1 MAEPSITEQT
11 AANFVHLHVH
21 TQYSLLD
28 GAIRL
33 GDLFGKAKAY
43 GMPAVALTDHG
54 TMFGALDFYQQATS
68 AGIKPI
74 LGCECYVAPR
84 TMADKTPL
92 DKQGTRHL
100 VLLAEN
106 QAGYRNLCKLA
117 SMAQMKG
124 YYYKPR
130 IDKAVLAEHAE
141 GLIALSACLKGDIPQ
156 HILAGH
162 MDKAEEAA
170 QFYLSLFGENNFFLE
185 LQHNGIPAQEKVNQ
199 GLVELSSRLSIPL
212 VATNDCHYLNR
223 QDAKAHEILLC
234 IQTQKVITDTDRFV
248 FDSDQLYF
256 KSPEEMTAHLGQY
269 PGAIENTVAIADRC
283 YVEFDFNTYHFPQFD
298 PDSGKTADELF
309 EDMVREGYAKRMA
322 VIRENTPDLDES
334 VYEERLEYEIKTIKD
349 MGFPGYF
356 LIVAD
361 FIGYAKENGIPV
373 GPGRG
378 SAAGS
383 LVSFAMFI
391 TDLDPIEH
399 GLIFERFLNPSRI
412 SMPDIDVDFCIHGR
426 ERVYNYVVERYG
438 GGDYVAQI
446 ITYGKMKAKLVIRD
460 VGRALGL
467 PLAEV
472 DTIAKLIP
480 DNLKMTIDKALKEE
494 PKLAEMVESDSR
506 IAELIEISRALEGL
520 SRHASTH
527 AAGVVIGD
535 KPLVEYLPLYKG
547 KKGEVVTQFDMKKV
561 EDIGLVKFD
570 FLGLR
575 NLTVIDNALKSIAEQ
590 GKPVPDLEHL
600 PFDDE
605 KTYALLQSGDT
616 TGVFQLESGGMKN
629 LLARLRPESFADLTA
644 LVALYRP
651 GPLDSGMVDDFV
663 DRKHGRKEVV
673 YPVESLAPILEE
685 TYGVI
690 VYQEQVMQVAGV
702 LAGYTMADADSLRK
716 AIGKK
721 IEALMA
727 KHREKFISGS
737 VKNGVDAK
745 IATDLFDLI
754 EKFGGYGFN
763 KSHSAAYALIA
774 YQTAYL
780 KAHYPVEFMAAL
792 LTSEIDTIDGVVK
805 FINECRG
812 HGIEVLPPDIN
823 ESSTF
828 FTAVDERIRFGL
840 AAVKNVGEGAVD
852 SIIDER
858 EENGKFTTIFDFCQ
872 RVDLTKVNKRVME
885 SLIRCGAMDSTGV
898 SRARLMAVLEEAL
911 DYGQR
916 IQREKNS
923 AQMSLFDMGGGQE
936 TAINLPTIPQIEDW
950 DDREKLQ
957 IEKETLGFYVSG
969 HPLDRYKETME
980 KFTNVDAI
988 TIREVSDKS
997 AVRIGGAISSA
1008 KVHRTKKDDLM
1019 GFISVED
1026 LNGSVEVVV
1035 FPSVYSTC
1043 ADLLTTDTAVLVQ
1056 GMAQVEENGVKILA
1070 DSVIPMEAAEETWT
1084 VEVRLMVNPDT
1095 TDREALSRVHQAL
1108 KRYPGSCR
1116 GYVHICLKDQAEAI
1130 VAMAEDLRI
1139 RYCDAMT
1146 REVNAILGYDAV
1158 QTRCSDAASAMR
1170 TSDLNGRR
1178 NNGRAYGRGA
1188 A

>member
-1 MAEPSITEQT
+1 MTIATSD
-11 AANFVHLHVH
+11 FVHLHVH

-33 GDLFGKAKAY
+33 GDLFRKVKEF
-43 GMPAVALTDHG
+43 GMPAVAITDHG

-74 LGCECYVAPR
+74 IGCECYVAPR
-84 TMADKTPL
+84 TIADKTPL
-92 DKQGTRHL
+92 DKEGIRHL
-100 VLLAEN
+100 VLLAKN
-106 QAGYRNLCKLA
+106 QQGYRNLCQLA
-117 SMAQMKG
+117 TIGQLEG

-130 IDKAVLAEHAE
+130 IDKAVLAAHAE

-156 HILAGH
+156 YILANQ
-162 MDKAEEAA
+162 MDRAQEAA
-170 QFYLSLFGENNFFLE
+170 LYYQKIFGEDNFFLE
-185 LQHNGIPAQEKVNQ
+185 LQNNGIQAQEKVNQ
-199 GLVELSSRLSIPL
+199 GLVELSRKLSIPL
-212 VATNDCHYLNR
+212 VATNDCHYLNQ

-234 IQTQKVITDTDRFV
+234 IQTQKTIADSNRFV

-256 KSPEEMTAHLGQY
+256 KSPEEMNGYFADF
-269 PGAIENTVAIADRC
+269 PGAIDNTVAIADRC
-283 YVEFDFNTYHFPQFD
+283 HIEFDFKTYHFPQFD
-298 PDSGKTADELF
+298 AESGKTADELF
-309 EDMVREGYAKRMA
+309 DLQVREGYECRMA
-322 VIRENTPDLDES
+322 VVRKKKPDLDEA
-334 VYEERLEYEIKTIKD
+334 VYRERLEYEIKTIKE

-361 FIGYAKENGIPV
+361 FIHYAKENGIPV

-383 LVSFAMFI
+383 LVSFALFI

-412 SMPDIDVDFCIHGR
+412 NMPDIDVDFCIHGR
-426 ERVYNYVVERYG
+426 ERVYNYVVQRYG

-446 ITYGKMKAKLVIRD
+446 ITFGKMKAKLVIRD

-480 DNLKMTIDKALKEE
+480 DSLNMTIDKALKEE
-494 PKLAEMVESDSR
+494 PKLAEMVKSDPR
-506 IAELIEISRALEGL
+506 IAELIDISRALEGL

-575 NLTVIDNALKSIAEQ
+575 NLTVIDDTLKSIAAQ
-590 GKPVPDLEHL
+590 GKTALDLSNL
-600 PFDDE
+600 SLDDE
-605 KTYALLQSGDT
+605 KTFALLQAGDT
-616 TGVFQLESGGMKN
+616 TGVFQLESSGMKN
-629 LLARLRPESFADLTA
+629 LLVRLHPESFDDLTA

-663 DRKHGRKEVV
+663 DRKHGRKKVV
-673 YPVESLAPILEE
+673 YPVPALAPILEG
-685 TYGVI
+685 TYGVM

-702 LAGYTMADADSLRK
+702 LAGYSMADADSLRK

-721 IEALMA
+721 IETLMA

-737 VKNGVDAK
+737 VKNGVDK
-745 IATDLFDLI
+745 TIASELFDLI

-780 KAHYPVEFMAAL
+780 KAHFPVEFMAAL

-805 FINECRG
+805 FINECRT
-812 HGIEVLPPDIN
+812 HSIEVLPPDIN
-823 ESSTF
+823 ESSTV
-828 FTAVDERIRFGL
+828 FTAVDGRIRFGL
-840 AAVKNVGEGAVD
+840 AAVKNVGEAAVD
-852 SIIDER
+852 LIIKER
-858 EENGKFTTIFDFCQ
+858 EENGPFSSIFDFCQ
-872 RVDLTKVNKRVME
+872 RVDLTKVNKRMLE
-885 SLIRCGAMDSTGV
+885 SLIRCGALDTTGIYR
-898 SRARLMAVLEEAL
+898 SRLMAVLEEVL

-923 AQMSLFDMGGGQE
+923 AQMSLFDTGAGE
-936 TAINLPTIPQIEDW
+936 DLAINLPAIPLIDEW

-957 IEKETLGFYVSG
+957 QEKETLGFYVTG
-969 HPLDRYKETME
+969 HPLDRYKDTLE
-980 KFTNVDAI
+980 KFTNVD
-988 TIREVSDKS
+988 TLSIREVADKS
-997 AVRIGGAISSA
+997 AVRIGGTISSS
-1008 KVHRTKKDDLM
+1008 KVIRTRKEELM
-1019 GFISVED
+1019 GFVTMED
-1026 LNGSVEVVV
+1026 LNGTVEMVV
-1035 FPSVYSTC
+1035 FPSVYAGC
-1043 ADLLTTDTAVLVQ
+1043 ADLLTSDTVVLVQ
-1056 GMAQVEENGVKILA
+1056 GTAQVEENGVKILA
-1070 DSVIPMEAAEETWT
+1070 DAIIPMDQAEETWT
-1084 VEVRLMVNPDT
+1084 VEVRLMVDSEI
-1095 TDREALSRVHQAL
+1095 TDRETLTRVHRTL
-1108 KRYPGSCR
+1108 KRYPGPCK
-1116 GYVHICLKDQAEAI
+1116 GFVHICLKDQAEAVI
-1130 VAMAEDLRI
+1130 SMTEALRI
-1139 RYCDAMT
+1139 RCCDAMT
-1146 REVNAILGYDAV
+1146 REVNAILGYNAV

-1170 TSDLNGRR
+1170 NSDLNGHR
-1178 NNGRAYGRGA
+1178 NNGRQFSRN
-1188 A
+1188 

>member
-1 MAEPSITEQT
+1 MTEN
-11 AANFVHLHVH
+11 ASNFVHLHVH

-33 GDLFGKAKAY
+33 GDLFKRVKEF

-54 TMFGALDFYQQATS
+54 TMFGALDFYQQAV
-68 AGIKPI
+68 AAEVKPI
-74 LGCECYVAPR
+74 IGCECYVAPR
-84 TMADKTPL
+84 SLADKTPQ
-92 DKQGTRHL
+92 DKAGTRHL

-106 QAGYRNLCKLA
+106 QQGYQNLCKLA
-117 SMAQMKG
+117 TIGQLQG

-130 IDKAVLAEHAE
+130 IDKEVLAAHAE

-156 HILAGH
+156 HILDGH
-162 MDKAEEAA
+162 MDKAEAAA
-170 QFYLSLFGENNFFLE
+170 QFYVKTFGENNFFLE

-199 GLVELSSRLSIPL
+199 GLVELSNRLSIPL
-212 VATNDCHYLNR
+212 VATNDCHYLNQ

-234 IQTQKVITDTDRFV
+234 VQTQKVITDSDRFV

-256 KSPEEMTAHLGQY
+256 KSPDEMRRTLGDY
-269 PGAIENTVAIADRC
+269 PGAIENTMAIAERC
-283 YVEFDFNTYHFPQFD
+283 HIEFDFDTYHFPQFD
-298 PDSGKTADELF
+298 AQSGKTADELF
-309 EDMVREGYAKRMA
+309 DDMVREGYERRMA
-322 VIRENTPDLDES
+322 VIREKNPDLDET
-334 VYEERLEYEIKTIKD
+334 VYRERLEYEVKTIKD

-361 FIGYAKENGIPV
+361 FIRYAKENGVPV

-383 LVSFAMFI
+383 LVSFALFI

-446 ITYGKMKAKLVIRD
+446 ITFGKMKAKLVIRD

-480 DNLKMTIDKALKEE
+480 DSLKMTIEKALKEE
-494 PKLAEMVESDSR
+494 PKLAEMVEADPR
-506 IAELIEISRALEGL
+506 IAELIDISRALEGL

-575 NLTVIDNALKSIAEQ
+575 NLTVIDNALKSIEAQ
-590 GKPVPDLEHL
+590 GKTVPDLDHL

-605 KTYALLQSGDT
+605 KTFALLQAGDT
-616 TGVFQLESGGMKN
+616 TGVFQLESSGMKN
-629 LLARLRPESFADLTA
+629 LLVRLHPESFADMTA

-690 VYQEQVMQVAGV
+690 VYQEQVMQVAGE
-702 LAGYTMADADSLRK
+702 LSGYTMADADSLRK

-727 KHREKFISGS
+727 KHREKFISGA
-737 VKNGVDAK
+737 VKNGVDEK
-745 IATDLFDLI
+745 VATDLFDLI

-780 KAHYPVEFMAAL
+780 KAHFPVEFMAAL

-805 FINECRG
+805 FINECRS
-812 HGIEVLPPDIN
+812 HGIEVLPPDVN

-828 FTAVDERIRFGL
+828 FTAVDDRIRFGM
-840 AAVKNVGEGAVD
+840 AAVKNVGEAAVD
-852 SIIDER
+852 LIIKER
-858 EENGKFTTIFDFCQ
+858 EENGSFSSIFDFCQ
-872 RVDLTKVNKRVME
+872 RVDLNKVNKRVLE
-885 SLIRCGAMDSTGV
+885 SLIRCGAFDSTGV
-898 SRARLMAVLEEAL
+898 YRSRLMAVLEEAL

-923 AQMSLFDMGGGQE
+923 AQMSLFDMGGSDSV
-936 TAINLPTIPQIEDW
+936 TINLPAIPAIAEW

-957 IEKETLGFYVSG
+957 QEKETLGFYVTG
-969 HPLDRYKETME
+969 HPLDCFKDTME
-980 KFTNVDAI
+980 KFTNVNAL
-988 TIREVSDKS
+988 TIKEIEDKC
-997 AVRIGGAISSA
+997 AVRIGGAISSS
-1008 KVHRTKKDDLM
+1008 KVIRTKKEELM
-1019 GFISVED
+1019 GFATVED

-1035 FPSVYSTC
+1035 FPSVYSSC
-1043 ADLLTTDTAVLVQ
+1043 ADLLADDTAVLVQ
-1056 GMAQVEENGVKILA
+1056 GTAQVEDNGVKILA
-1070 DSVIPMEAAEETWT
+1070 DAIIPMEKAEETWA
-1084 VEVRLMVNPDT
+1084 VEVRLMVDSKK
-1095 TDREALSRVHQAL
+1095 TDRDTLQRVQQTL
-1108 KRYPGSCR
+1108 KRYPGSCK
-1116 GYVHICLKDQAEAI
+1116 GFIHICLDGQAEAVI
-1130 VAMAEDLRI
+1130 SMTEDLRI

-1146 REVNAILGYDAV
+1146 REINGILGYAGV
-1158 QTRCSDAASAMR
+1158 ESRCSDAASAMR
-1170 TSDLNGRR
+1170 ASDLDSRRKNGRQF
-1178 NNGRAYGRGA
+1178 ARG
-1188 A
+1188 

>member
-1 MAEPSITEQT
+1 MPMTENT
-11 AANFVHLHVH
+11 SEFVHLHVH

-33 GDLFGKAKAY
+33 GDLFKKTAAL
-43 GMPAVALTDHG
+43 GMSAVALTDHG
-54 TMFGALDFYQQATS
+54 TMFGALDFYQQAV
-68 AGIKPI
+68 AAKIKPI
-74 LGCECYVAPR
+74 VGCECYVAPR
-84 TMADKTPL
+84 TMTDKTPL
-92 DKQGTRHL
+92 DKEGTRHL

-106 QAGYRNLCKLA
+106 QTGYANLCKLA
-117 SMAQMKG
+117 TVAQMEG

-130 IDKAVLAEHAE
+130 IDKAFLAEHAE
-141 GLIALSACLKGDIPQ
+141 GLIALSACLKGEIPQ
-156 HILAGH
+156 FILAGA

-170 QFYLSLFGENNFFLE
+170 LFFLKTFGENNFFLE
-185 LQHNGIPAQEKVNQ
+185 VQHNGIPDQEKVNQ
-199 GLVELSSRLSIPL
+199 GLLELSKRLSIPL
-212 VATNDCHYLNR
+212 VATNDCHYLNQ

-234 IQTQKVITDTDRFV
+234 VQTQKVVTDTDRFV

-256 KSPEEMTAHLGQY
+256 KSPDDMRRTLGHY
-269 PGAIENTVAIADRC
+269 PGAIENTVAIAERC
-283 YVEFDFNTYHFPQFD
+283 HIEFDFNTYHFPQFD
-298 PDSGKTADELF
+298 PQSGKTADELF
-309 EDMVREGYAKRMA
+309 EEMVREGYERRMA
-322 VIRENTPDLDES
+322 VVRRKNPDLDET
-334 VYEERLEYEIKTIKD
+334 VYRDRLEYEIKTIKD

-361 FIGYAKENGIPV
+361 FIGYAKKNNIPV

-412 SMPDIDVDFCIHGR
+412 SMPDIDVDFCIRGR

-438 GGDYVAQI
+438 GGDYVSQI
-446 ITYGKMKAKLVIRD
+446 ITFGKMKAKLVIRD

-480 DNLKMTIDKALKEE
+480 DNLKITIEKALVEE
-494 PKLAEMVESDSR
+494 PKLAEMVEADPR
-506 IAELIEISRALEGL
+506 IKELIEISRALEGL

-575 NLTVIDNALKSIAEQ
+575 NLTVIDDALKSIANQ
-590 GKPVPDLEHL
+590 GKTVPDLANL
-600 PFDDE
+600 PFDDPE
-605 KTYALLQSGDT
+605 TYALLQSGDT
-616 TGVFQLESGGMKN
+616 TGVFQLESSGMKN
-629 LLARLRPESFADLTA
+629 LLVQMRPESFGDLTA

-651 GPLDSGMVDDFV
+651 GPLESGMVKDFV

-673 YPVESLAPILEE
+673 YPVESLEPILKE

-702 LAGYTMADADSLRK
+702 LASYTMADADSLRK

-727 KHREKFISGS
+727 KHRVKFIDGA
-737 VKNGVDAK
+737 VKNGVDEK
-745 IATDLFDLI
+745 SATDLFDLI

-763 KSHSAAYALIA
+763 KSHSAAYALVS
-774 YQTAYL
+774 YQTAFL
-780 KAHYPVEFMAAL
+780 KAHFPVEFMAAL

-823 ESSTF
+823 ESSTY
-828 FTAVDERIRFGL
+828 FTATEERIRFGL
-840 AAVKNVGEGAVD
+840 AAVKNVGEAAVD
-852 SIIDER
+852 LIIQER
-858 EENGKFTTIFDFCQ
+858 EENGRFESIFDFCQ
-872 RVDLTKVNKRVME
+872 RVDLNKVNKRVLE
-885 SLIRCGAMDSTGV
+885 SLIRCGAFDSTAV
-898 SRARLMAVLEEAL
+898 YRSRLMAVLEEAL

-923 AQMSLFDMGGGQE
+923 AQMSLFDMGEGQ
-936 TAINLPTIPQIEDW
+936 AMPINLPVIPSLDEW
-950 DDREKLQ
+950 DDHEKLQ
-957 IEKETLGFYVSG
+957 QEKDTLGFFVTG
-969 HPLDRYKETME
+969 HPLDRFKETLD
-980 KFTNVDAI
+980 KFTNVNALSI
-988 TIREVSDKS
+988 KEIEDKK
-997 AVRIGGAISSA
+997 AVRIGGTISSA
-1008 KVHRTKKDDLM
+1008 KIHRTKKGDLM
-1019 GFISVED
+1019 SFITVED
-1026 LNGSVEVVV
+1026 LNGNVEVVV
-1035 FPSVYSTC
+1035 FPSTYANCS
-1043 ADLLTTDTAVLVQ
+1043 DLLAVDTPVLVQ
-1056 GMAQVEENGVKILA
+1056 GTAQVEESGVKILA
-1070 DSVIPMEAAEETWT
+1070 DEVIHLEEAEEKWT
-1084 VEVRLMVNPDT
+1084 VEIRLMVDPEK
-1095 TDREALSRVHQAL
+1095 TDRDMLDRAKQTL
-1108 KRYPGSCR
+1108 KRYPGPCK
-1116 GYVHICLKDQAEAI
+1116 GFVHICFQDRGEAVI
-1130 VAMAEDLRI
+1130 SMPEDLRI
-1139 RYCDAMT
+1139 RYCDAMA
-1146 REVNAILGYDAV
+1146 REVDAIFGYPAIES
-1158 QTRCSDAASAMR
+1158 RCSDAASAMR
-1170 TSDLNGRR
+1170 MSEQNGRQNKNGRR
-1178 NNGRAYGRGA
+1178 FAKQA
-1188 A
+1188 

>member
-1 MAEPSITEQT
+1 MNQT
-11 AANFVHLHVH
+11 TSEFVHLHVH

-33 GDLFGKAKAY
+33 ADLFKKVKAF

-74 LGCECYVAPR
+74 IGCECYVAPR
-84 TMADKTPL
+84 TLADKTPL
-92 DKQGTRHL
+92 DRDGTRHL

-106 QAGYRNLCKLA
+106 QQGYRNLCKLA
-117 SMAQMKG
+117 TVGQMEG

-130 IDKAVLAEHAE
+130 IDKALLAAHAE
-141 GLIALSACLKGDIPQ
+141 GLIALSACLKGDVPQ
-156 HILAGH
+156 YILANQ

-170 QFYLSLFGENNFFLE
+170 RYYLQTFGEGNYFLE
-185 LQHNGIPAQEKVNQ
+185 LQNNGIPAQEKVNQ
-199 GLVELSSRLSIPL
+199 GLVELSGKLGIPL
-212 VATNDCHYLNR
+212 VATNDCHYLNQ

-234 IQTQKVITDTDRFV
+234 VQTQKTMADTDRFV
-248 FDSDQLYF
+248 FDSNQLYF
-256 KSPEEMTAHLGQY
+256 KSPEEMNGYFADY
-269 PGAIENTVAIADRC
+269 PGAIDNTVAIADRC
-283 YVEFDFNTYHFPQFD
+283 YIEFDFKTYHFPQFD
-298 PDSGKTADELF
+298 AESGKTADELF
-309 EDMVREGYAKRMA
+309 DQQVRDGYDRRMA
-322 VIRENTPDLDES
+322 VVRKKTADLDETI
-334 VYEERLEYEIKTIKD
+334 YRERLEYELKTIKE

-361 FIGYAKENGIPV
+361 FIRYAKENGIPV

-383 LVSFAMFI
+383 LVSFALNI

-446 ITYGKMKAKLVIRD
+446 ITFGKMKAKLVIRD

-480 DNLKMTIDKALKEE
+480 DSLKMTIDKALKEE
-494 PKLAEMVESDSR
+494 PKLAQMVASDPR
-506 IAELIEISRALEGL
+506 IKELIDISRALEGL

-535 KPLVEYLPLYKG
+535 RPLVDYLPLYKG

-575 NLTVIDNALKSIAEQ
+575 NLTVIDHALKSITAQ
-590 GKPVPDLEHL
+590 GKTAPDLSDL

-605 KTYALLQSGDT
+605 KTFALLQAGDT
-616 TGVFQLESGGMKN
+616 TGVFQLESSGMKN
-629 LLARLRPESFADLTA
+629 LLVRLHPESFDDLTA

-663 DRKHGRKEVV
+663 DRKHGRKQVV
-673 YPVESLAPILEE
+673 YPVACLEPILQE
-685 TYGVI
+685 TYGVM
-690 VYQEQVMQVAGV
+690 VYQEQVMQVAGE
-702 LAGYTMADADSLRK
+702 LAGYSMADADSLRK

-727 KHREKFISGS
+727 KHREKFISGA
-737 VKNGVDAK
+737 VKNGVDKA
-745 IATDLFDLI
+745 IATELFDLI

-780 KAHYPVEFMAAL
+780 KAHFPVEFMAAL

-805 FINECRG
+805 FINECRS
-812 HGIEVLPPDIN
+812 HSIEVLPPDVN
-823 ESSTF
+823 ESSTV
-828 FTAVDERIRFGL
+828 FTAVDGRIRFGL
-840 AAVKNVGEGAVD
+840 AAVKNVGEAAVD
-852 SIIDER
+852 LIIKER
-858 EENGKFTTIFDFCQ
+858 EENGQFISLFDFLQ
-872 RVDLTKVNKRVME
+872 RVDLTKVNKRVLE
-885 SLIRCGAMDSTGV
+885 SLIRCGALDFTGIY
-898 SRARLMAVLEEAL
+898 RARLMAVLEEAL

-923 AQMSLFDMGGGQE
+923 AQMSLFDTGSAADL
-936 TAINLPTIPQIEDW
+936 AINQPSIPDIDEW
-950 DDREKLQ
+950 DHRDKLQ
-957 IEKETLGFYVSG
+957 HEKESLGFYVTG
-969 HPLDRYKETME
+969 HPLDRYKKILE
-980 KFTNVDAI
+980 KFTNVDALS
-988 TIREVSDKS
+988 IREVADKC
-997 AVRIGGAISSA
+997 AVRIGGTISSS
-1008 KVHRTKKDDLM
+1008 KVIRTRKDELM
-1019 GFISVED
+1019 GFATVED
-1026 LNGSVEVVV
+1026 LHGTVEVVI
-1035 FPSVYSTC
+1035 FPSIYAGC
-1043 ADLLTTDTAVLVQ
+1043 ADLLSSDTPVLVQ
-1056 GMAQVEENGVKILA
+1056 GQAQVEENGVKILA
-1070 DSVIPMEAAEETWT
+1070 DAIIPMDQAEATWT
-1084 VEVRLMVNPDT
+1084 VEVRLMVDPEI
-1095 TDREALSRVHQAL
+1095 TDRETLRRVHQTL
-1108 KRYPGSCR
+1108 QRYPGSCK
-1116 GYVHICLKDQAEAI
+1116 GFVHICVKDHGEA
-1130 VAMAEDLRI
+1130 VVSLPEAVRI
-1139 RYCDAMT
+1139 HCCEAMT
-1146 REVNAILGYDAV
+1146 REVNSILGYAAV

-1170 TSDLNGRR
+1170 NSDLNGRR
-1178 NNGRAYGRGA
+1178 NNGNGRHFTRN
-1188 A
+1188 

>member
-1 MAEPSITEQT
+1 MTEN
-11 AANFVHLHVH
+11 ASSFVHLHVH

-33 GDLFGKAKAY
+33 GDLLNKAKEFK
-43 GMPAVALTDHG
+43 MPAVALTDHG

-68 AGIKPI
+68 ANIKPI
-74 LGCECYVAPR
+74 IGCECYVAPR

-92 DKQGTRHL
+92 DKDGTRHL

-117 SMAQMKG
+117 TFGQLQG

-130 IDKAVLAEHAE
+130 IDKTILAEHAE
-141 GLIALSACLKGDIPQ
+141 GIIALSACLKGDIPQ

-170 QFYLSLFGENNFFLE
+170 RFYLQTFGENNFFLE

-199 GLVELSSRLSIPL
+199 GLVELSNRLSIPL
-212 VATNDCHYLNR
+212 VATNDCHYLNQ

-234 IQTQKVITDTDRFV
+234 VQTQKVITDSDRFV

-256 KSPEEMTAHLGQY
+256 KSPDEMRRTLGDY

-298 PDSGKTADELF
+298 PQSGKTADQLF
-309 EDMVREGYAKRMA
+309 DEMVREGYERRMA
-322 VIRENTPDLDES
+322 VIREKNPDLDET
-334 VYEERLEYEIKTIKD
+334 VYRERLEYEVKTIKD

-361 FIGYAKENGIPV
+361 FIGYAKDHGIPV

-383 LVSFAMFI
+383 LVSFALFI

-446 ITYGKMKAKLVIRD
+446 ITFGKMKAKLVIRD

-472 DTIAKLIP
+472 DVIAKLIP
-480 DNLKMTIDKALKEE
+480 DNLKMTIAKALEEE
-494 PKLAEMVESDSR
+494 PKLAEMVKADPR
-506 IAELIEISRALEGL
+506 IAELIDISRALEGL

-575 NLTVIDNALKSIAEQ
+575 NLTVIDNALKSIADQ
-590 GKPVPDLEHL
+590 GKTVPDLAHL
-600 PFDDE
+600 PTDDQ
-605 KTYALLQSGDT
+605 KTFALLQSGDT
-616 TGVFQLESGGMKN
+616 TGVFQLESNGMKN
-629 LLARLRPESFADLTA
+629 LLVRLRPESFEDLTA

-673 YPVESLAPILEE
+673 YPVECLAPILEE
-685 TYGVI
+685 TYGVM

-702 LAGYTMADADSLRK
+702 LSGYSMADADSLRK

-727 KHREKFISGS
+727 KHREKFVTGA
-737 VKNGVDAK
+737 VKNGVDEK
-745 IATDLFDLI
+745 IATELFDLI

-780 KAHYPVEFMAAL
+780 KAHFPVEFMAAL

-805 FINECRG
+805 FINECRS

-828 FTAVDERIRFGL
+828 FTAVEARIRFGL
-840 AAVKNVGEGAVD
+840 AAVKNVGEAAVD
-852 SIIDER
+852 LIIKER
-858 EENGKFTTIFDFCQ
+858 EENGEFTSIFDFCQ
-872 RVDLTKVNKRVME
+872 RVDLNKVNKRVLE
-885 SLIRCGAMDSTGV
+885 SLIRCGAFDSTGV
-898 SRARLMAVLEEAL
+898 YRSRLMAVLEEAL

-923 AQMSLFDMGGGQE
+923 AQMSLFDTGGGDAA
-936 TAINLPTIPQIEDW
+936 TINLPAIPAIAEW

-957 IEKETLGFYVSG
+957 QEKETLGFYVTG
-969 HPLDRYKETME
+969 HPLDRYKAILE
-980 KFTNVDAI
+980 KFTNVNALSIKEAD
-988 TIREVSDKS
+988 DKS
-997 AVRIGGAISSA
+997 AVRIGGTISSA
-1008 KVHRTKKDDLM
+1008 KVIRTKKEELM
-1019 GFISVED
+1019 GFATVED

-1035 FPSVYSTC
+1035 FPSVYASC
-1043 ADLLTTDTAVLVQ
+1043 ADLLTADTPVLVQ
-1056 GMAQVEENGVKILA
+1056 GSAQVEENGVKILA
-1070 DSVIPMEAAEETWT
+1070 DSIIPMEQAEETWA
-1084 VEVRLMVNPDT
+1084 VEVRLMVDSER
-1095 TDREALSRVHQAL
+1095 TDRDTLHRIQQAL
-1108 KRYPGSCR
+1108 KRYPGSCK
-1116 GYVHICLKDQAEAI
+1116 GFVHICLKDQAEAVI
-1130 VAMAEDLRI
+1130 SMAEDLRI
-1139 RYCDAMT
+1139 RYCDSLT
-1146 REVNAILGYDAV
+1146 REVNAILGYHGV
-1158 QTRCSDAASAMR
+1158 QSRCSDAASAMR
-1170 TSDLNGRR
+1170 ASDLNGRR
-1178 NNGRAYGRGA
+1178 GNGRQFARG
-1188 A
+1188 

>member
-1 MAEPSITEQT
+1 MTHTTS
-11 AANFVHLHVH
+11 NFVHLHVH

-33 GDLFGKAKAY
+33 ADLFKKVKAF

-74 LGCECYVAPR
+74 IGCECYVAPR
-84 TMADKTPL
+84 TLADKTPL
-92 DKQGTRHL
+92 DRDGTRHM
-100 VLLAEN
+100 VLLVEN
-106 QAGYRNLCKLA
+106 QQGYRNLCKLA
-117 SMAQMKG
+117 TIGQMEG

-130 IDKAVLAEHAE
+130 IDKALLADHAE
-141 GLIALSACLKGDIPQ
+141 GLIALSACLKGDVPQ
-156 HILAGH
+156 YILANQ

-170 QFYLSLFGENNFFLE
+170 RYYQQIFGEGNYFLE
-185 LQHNGIPAQEKVNQ
+185 LQNNGIPAQEKVNQ
-199 GLVELSSRLSIPL
+199 GLVELSSKLSIPL
-212 VATNDCHYLNR
+212 VATNDCHYLNQ

-234 IQTQKVITDTDRFV
+234 VQTQKTMADTDRFV

-256 KSPEEMTAHLGQY
+256 KSPEEMKGYFADY
-269 PGAIENTVAIADRC
+269 SGATDNTVAIADRC
-283 YVEFDFNTYHFPQFD
+283 YIEFDFKTYHFPQFD
-298 PDSGKTADELF
+298 ADSGKTADELF
-309 EDMVREGYAKRMA
+309 DQQVREGYDRRMA
-322 VIRENTPDLDES
+322 VVRKKKADLDET
-334 VYEERLEYEIKTIKD
+334 VYRERLEYELKTIKE

-361 FIGYAKENGIPV
+361 FIRYAKENGIPV

-383 LVSFAMFI
+383 LVSFALNI

-438 GGDYVAQI
+438 GGDFVAQI
-446 ITYGKMKAKLVIRD
+446 ITFGKMKAKLVIRD

-480 DNLKMTIDKALKEE
+480 DSLKMTIDKALKEE
-494 PKLAEMVESDSR
+494 PKLAQMVASDPR
-506 IAELIEISRALEGL
+506 IKELIDISRALEGL

-535 KPLVEYLPLYKG
+535 KPLVDYLPLYKG

-575 NLTVIDNALKSIAEQ
+575 NLTVIDHALKSITAQ
-590 GKPVPDLEHL
+590 GKTAPELSDL

-605 KTYALLQSGDT
+605 KTFALLQAGDT
-616 TGVFQLESGGMKN
+616 TGVFQLESSGMKN
-629 LLARLRPESFADLTA
+629 LLVRLHPESFDDLTA

-663 DRKHGRKEVV
+663 DRKHGRKKVV
-673 YPVESLAPILEE
+673 YPVACLEPILQE
-685 TYGVI
+685 TYGVM
-690 VYQEQVMQVAGV
+690 VYQEQVMQVAGE
-702 LAGYTMADADSLRK
+702 LAGYSMADADSLRK

-737 VKNGVDAK
+737 VKNGVDK
-745 IATDLFDLI
+745 TIATELFDLI

-763 KSHSAAYALIA
+763 KSHSAAYAMIA

-780 KAHYPVEFMAAL
+780 KAHFPVEFMAAL

-805 FINECRG
+805 FINECRS
-812 HGIEVLPPDIN
+812 HSIEVLPPDVN
-823 ESSTF
+823 ESSTV
-828 FTAVDERIRFGL
+828 FTAVDGRIRFGL
-840 AAVKNVGEGAVD
+840 AAVKNVGEAAVD
-852 SIIDER
+852 LIIKER
-858 EENGKFTTIFDFCQ
+858 EENGQFLSLFDFLQ
-872 RVDLTKVNKRVME
+872 RVDLTKVNKRVLE
-885 SLIRCGAMDSTGV
+885 SLIRCGALDFTGTYR
-898 SRARLMAVLEEAL
+898 SRLMAVLEEAL

-923 AQMSLFDMGGGQE
+923 AQMSLFDTGAGE
-936 TAINLPTIPQIEDW
+936 ALAINQPSVPAIDEW
-950 DDREKLQ
+950 DDRDKLQ
-957 IEKETLGFYVSG
+957 QEKETLGFYVTG
-969 HPLDRYKETME
+969 HPLDRYKKIME
-980 KFTNVDAI
+980 KFTNVDALS
-988 TIREVSDKS
+988 IREVADKS
-997 AVRIGGAISSA
+997 AVRIGGTISSS
-1008 KVHRTKKDDLM
+1008 KVIRTRKEELM
-1019 GFISVED
+1019 GFATVED
-1026 LNGSVEVVV
+1026 LNGTVEVVI
-1035 FPSVYSTC
+1035 FPSIYAGC
-1043 ADLLTTDTAVLVQ
+1043 ADLLSSDTPVLVQ
-1056 GMAQVEENGVKILA
+1056 GQAQLEENGVKILA
-1070 DSVIPMEAAEETWT
+1070 DAIIPMDNAEATWT
-1084 VEVRLMVNPDT
+1084 VEVRLMVDPEI
-1095 TDREALSRVHQAL
+1095 TDRETLKRVNQTL
-1108 KRYPGSCR
+1108 QRYPGSCK
-1116 GYVHICLKDQAEAI
+1116 GFVHICLKDQGEA
-1130 VAMAEDLRI
+1130 VVSLPDAVRI
-1139 RYCDAMT
+1139 HCCEAMT
-1146 REVNAILGYDAV
+1146 REVNGLFGYAAV

-1170 TSDLNGRR
+1170 NNDLNGRR
-1178 NNGRAYGRGA
+1178 SNGHHFSRN
-1188 A
+1188 

>member
-1 MAEPSITEQT
+1 MTQATSK
-11 AANFVHLHVH
+11 FVHLHVH

-33 GDLFGKAKAY
+33 GDLFKKVKEFE
-43 GMPAVALTDHG
+43 MPAVALTDHG
-54 TMFGALDFYQQATS
+54 TMFGALDFYQQATA

-74 LGCECYVAPR
+74 IGCECYVAPR
-84 TMADKTPL
+84 TLADKTPL
-92 DKQGTRHL
+92 DKEGTRHL

-106 QAGYRNLCKLA
+106 QQGYRNLCKMA
-117 SMAQMKG
+117 SVAQMEG

-130 IDKAVLAEHAE
+130 IDKTLLADHAE
-141 GLIALSACLKGDIPQ
+141 GIIALSACLKGDIPQ
-156 HILAGH
+156 HILAGR
-162 MDKAEEAA
+162 MDQAEEAA
-170 QFYLSLFGENNFFLE
+170 RHYLQIFGENNFFLE

-199 GLVELSSRLSIPL
+199 GLIELSSRLSIPL
-212 VATNDCHYLNR
+212 VATNDCHYLNQ

-234 IQTQKVITDTDRFV
+234 VQTQKVITDTDRFV
-248 FDSDQLYF
+248 FDSDELYF
-256 KSPEEMTAHLGQY
+256 KSPEEMQRCLGDY
-269 PGAIENTVAIADRC
+269 PGAIENTTAIADRC
-283 YVEFDFNTYHFPQFD
+283 HIEFDFNTYHFPQFD
-298 PDSGKTADELF
+298 AQSGKTADQLF
-309 EDMVREGYAKRMA
+309 DEMVRDGYERRMA
-322 VIRENTPDLDES
+322 VIREKTPDLDET
-334 VYEERLEYEIKTIKD
+334 VYRERLEYEIKTIKD

-383 LVSFAMFI
+383 LVSFALFI

-438 GGDYVAQI
+438 GGDFVAQI
-446 ITYGKMKAKLVIRD
+446 ITFGKMKAKLVIRD

-472 DTIAKLIP
+472 DIIAKLIP

-494 PKLAEMVESDSR
+494 PKLAEMVKADPR

-575 NLTVIDNALKSIAEQ
+575 NLTVIDNALKSIAAQ
-590 GKPVPDLEHL
+590 GKAVPDLANL

-605 KTYALLQSGDT
+605 KTFALLQAGDT
-616 TGVFQLESGGMKN
+616 TGVFQLESSGMKN
-629 LLARLRPESFADLTA
+629 LLVRLHPESFEDLTA

-673 YPVESLAPILEE
+673 YPVESLAPILAE
-685 TYGVI
+685 TYGVM

-702 LAGYTMADADSLRK
+702 LAGYSMADADSLRK

-727 KHREKFISGS
+727 KHREKFVSGA
-737 VKNGVDAK
+737 VQNGVDEK

-780 KAHYPVEFMAAL
+780 KAHFPVEFMAAL

-805 FINECRG
+805 FINECRS

-828 FTAVDERIRFGL
+828 FTAVDGRIRFGM
-840 AAVKNVGEGAVD
+840 AAVKNVGEAAVD
-852 SIIDER
+852 LIIKER
-858 EENGKFTTIFDFCQ
+858 EENGAFSSIFDFCQ
-872 RVDLTKVNKRVME
+872 RVDLTKVNKRVLE
-885 SLIRCGAMDSTGV
+885 SLIRCGALDSTGV
-898 SRARLMAVLEEAL
+898 YRSRLMAVLEEAL

-923 AQMSLFDMGGGQE
+923 AQMSLFDLGGGE
-936 TAINLPTIPQIEDW
+936 EVSINLPAIPAIAEW

-957 IEKETLGFYVSG
+957 QEKETLGFYVTG
-969 HPLDRYKETME
+969 HPLDRYKETLE
-980 KFTNVDAI
+980 KFTNVDALSI
-988 TIREVSDKS
+988 KEISDKS
-997 AVRIGGAISSA
+997 AVRIGGTISSA
-1008 KVHRTKKDDLM
+1008 KVIRTKKEELM
-1019 GFISVED
+1019 GFATVED
-1026 LNGSVEVVV
+1026 LNGSVEVVI
-1035 FPSVYSTC
+1035 FPSVYSGC
-1043 ADLLTTDTAVLVQ
+1043 ADLLTADSAVLVQ
-1056 GMAQVEENGVKILA
+1056 GAAQVEENGVKILA
-1070 DSVIPMEAAEETWT
+1070 DSIIPMDQAEETWA
-1084 VEVRLMVNPDT
+1084 VEVRLMVDPEM
-1095 TDREALSRVHQAL
+1095 TDRETLHRVQQTL
-1108 KRYPGSCR
+1108 KRYPGSCK
-1116 GYVHICLKDQAEAI
+1116 GFVHIRLRDQAEAVI
-1130 VAMAEDLRI
+1130 SMPEDLRI

-1146 REVNAILGYDAV
+1146 REVNAIFGYPAV
-1158 QTRCSDAASAMR
+1158 ETRCSDAASAMR
-1170 TSDLNGRR
+1170 ASDLNGRR
-1178 NNGRAYGRGA
+1178 SNGRQFARNG
-1188 A
+1188 

>member
-1 MAEPSITEQT
+1 MIESES
-11 AANFVHLHVH
+11 NFVHLHVH

-33 GDLFGKAKAY
+33 GDLLKKTKEFD
-43 GMPAVALTDHG
+43 MPAVALTDHG

-74 LGCECYVAPR
+74 IGCECYVAPR
-84 TMADKTPL
+84 TLADKTPQ
-92 DKQGTRHL
+92 DKEGTRHL

-106 QAGYRNLCKLA
+106 QQGYRNLCKMA
-117 SMAQMKG
+117 SIAQMEG

-130 IDKAVLAEHAE
+130 IDKALLAEYAD

-170 QFYLSLFGENNFFLE
+170 RFYLKTFGENNFFLE

-199 GLVELSSRLSIPL
+199 GLVDLSTRLSIPL
-212 VATNDCHYLNR
+212 VATNDCHYLNQ

-234 IQTQKVITDTDRFV
+234 VQTQKVITDTDRFV

-256 KSPEEMTAHLGQY
+256 KSPEDMRRTLGNY

-298 PDSGKTADELF
+298 AQSGKTADQLF
-309 EDMVREGYAKRMA
+309 DEMVREGYERRMA
-322 VIRENTPDLDES
+322 VIREKKPDLDES
-334 VYEERLEYEIKTIKD
+334 VYRERLEYEIKTIKD

-361 FIGYAKENGIPV
+361 FIRYAKENGIPV

-383 LVSFAMFI
+383 LVSFALFI

-446 ITYGKMKAKLVIRD
+446 ITFGKMKAKLVIRD

-480 DNLKMTIDKALKEE
+480 DSLKMTIDKALKEE
-494 PKLAEMVESDSR
+494 PKLAAMVDADPR
-506 IAELIEISRALEGL
+506 IAELIDISRALEGL

-575 NLTVIDNALKSIAEQ
+575 NLTVIDNALKSIEAQ
-590 GKPVPDLEHL
+590 GKTVPDLDHL

-605 KTYALLQSGDT
+605 KTFALLQAGDT
-616 TGVFQLESGGMKN
+616 TGVFQLESSGMKN
-629 LLARLRPESFADLTA
+629 LLVRLHPESFADMTA

-690 VYQEQVMQVAGV
+690 VYQEQVMQVAGE
-702 LAGYTMADADSLRK
+702 LSGYTMADADSLRK

-727 KHREKFISGS
+727 KHREKFISGA
-737 VKNGVDAK
+737 VKNGVDEK

-780 KAHYPVEFMAAL
+780 KAHFPVEFMAAL

-805 FINECRG
+805 FINECRS

-828 FTAVDERIRFGL
+828 FTAVGERIRFGL
-840 AAVKNVGEGAVD
+840 AAVKNVGESAVD
-852 SIIDER
+852 LIIKER
-858 EENGKFTTIFDFCQ
+858 EENGSFSSIFDFCQ
-872 RVDLTKVNKRVME
+872 RVDLNKVNKRVLE
-885 SLIRCGAMDSTGV
+885 SLIRCGAFDSTGV
-898 SRARLMAVLEEAL
+898 YRSRLMAVLEEAL

-923 AQMSLFDMGGGQE
+923 AQMSLFDMGGQE
-936 TAINLPTIPQIEDW
+936 MVPINLPAVPAIAEW
-950 DDREKLQ
+950 DDHEKLQ
-957 IEKETLGFYVSG
+957 QEKETLGFYVTG
-969 HPLDRYKETME
+969 HPLDQYRETME
-980 KFTNVDAI
+980 KFTNVNAL
-988 TIREVSDKS
+988 TIKEIDDKS
-997 AVRIGGAISSA
+997 AVRIGGTISSA
-1008 KVHRTKKDDLM
+1008 KVIRTKKEELM
-1019 GFISVED
+1019 GFATVED
-1026 LNGSVEVVV
+1026 LNGGVEVVI
-1035 FPSVYSTC
+1035 FPSIYASC
-1043 ADLLTTDTAVLVQ
+1043 ADLLTPDTAVLVQ
-1056 GMAQVEENGVKILA
+1056 GTAQVEDNGVKILA
-1070 DSVIPMEAAEETWT
+1070 DAIIPMEKAEETWA
-1084 VEVRLMVNPDT
+1084 VEVRLMVDSER
-1095 TDREALSRVHQAL
+1095 TDRDTLHRVQQTL
-1108 KRYPGSCR
+1108 KRYPGSCK
-1116 GYVHICLKDQAEAI
+1116 GFVHIRLKDRAEAVI
-1130 VAMAEDLRI
+1130 SMPEDLRI
-1139 RYCDAMT
+1139 HYCDAMT
-1146 REVNAILGYDAV
+1146 REVNSILGYPGV
-1158 QTRCSDAASAMR
+1158 QSRCSDAASAMR
-1170 TSDLNGRR
+1170 VSERNGRR
-1178 NNGRAYGRGA
+1178 GNGRQFARG
-1188 A
+1188 

>member
-1 MAEPSITEQT
+1 MTIATSD
-11 AANFVHLHVH
+11 FVHLHVH

-33 GDLFGKAKAY
+33 SDLFKKVKAY

-54 TMFGALDFYQQATS
+54 TMFGALDFYQQATA
-68 AGIKPI
+68 AGINPVV
-74 LGCECYVAPR
+74 GCECYVAPR
-84 TMADKTPL
+84 TLADKTPL
-92 DKQGTRHL
+92 DREGTRHM

-106 QAGYRNLCKLA
+106 QQGYRNLCKL
-117 SMAQMKG
+117 STIGQMQG

-130 IDKAVLAEHAE
+130 VDKAVLAAYAE
-141 GLIALSACLKGDIPQ
+141 GIIALSACLKGDIPQ
-156 HILAGH
+156 YILANR

-170 QFYLSLFGENNFFLE
+170 LYYQKIFGEGNFFLE
-185 LQHNGIPAQEKVNQ
+185 LQNNGIAAQEKVNQ
-199 GLVELSSRLSIPL
+199 GMVELSGRLSIPM

-234 IQTQKVITDTDRFV
+234 VQTQKTMADADRFV

-256 KSPEEMTAHLGQY
+256 KSPEEMKGYFADYT
-269 PGAIENTVAIADRC
+269 GAIDNTVAIADRC
-283 YVEFDFNTYHFPQFD
+283 HIEFDFKTYHFPQFD
-298 PDSGKTADELF
+298 AASGKTADELF
-309 EDMVREGYAKRMA
+309 DEQVRDGYKRRMA
-322 VIRENTPDLDES
+322 VVRVKHPDLDEA
-334 VYEERLEYEIKTIKD
+334 VYRQRLEYEIKTIIE

-361 FIGYAKENGIPV
+361 FIRYAKEKGIPV

-383 LVSFAMFI
+383 LVSFSLFI
-391 TDLDPIEH
+391 TDLDPIAH

-446 ITYGKMKAKLVIRD
+446 ITFGKMKAKLVIRD
-460 VGRALGL
+460 VGRALAL

-472 DTIAKLIP
+472 DVIAKLIP
-480 DNLKMTIDKALKEE
+480 DSLKMTIDKALKEV
-494 PKLAEMVESDSR
+494 PKLAEMVKSDPR
-506 IAELIEISRALEGL
+506 IAELIDISRALEGL

-575 NLTVIDNALKSIAEQ
+575 NLTVIDHAVKRITAQ
-590 GKPVPDLEHL
+590 GKTDPDLAGL

-605 KTYALLQSGDT
+605 KTFALLQAGDT
-616 TGVFQLESGGMKN
+616 TGVFQLESSGMKN
-629 LLARLRPESFADLTA
+629 LLVRLHPESFDDLTA

-663 DRKHGRKEVV
+663 DRKHGRKQVF
-673 YPVESLAPILEE
+673 YPVDSLEPILKE
-685 TYGVI
+685 TYGVM

-702 LAGYTMADADSLRK
+702 LAGYSMADADSLRK

-727 KHREKFISGS
+727 KHREKFIDGA
-737 VKNGVDAK
+737 VENGVEK
-745 IATDLFDLI
+745 TIATDLFDLI

-780 KAHYPVEFMAAL
+780 KAHFPVEFMAAL

-805 FINECRG
+805 FINECRS

-823 ESSTF
+823 ESSTT
-828 FTAVDERIRFGL
+828 FTAIDGRIRFGL
-840 AAVKNVGEGAVD
+840 AAVKNVGEAAVEL
-852 SIIDER
+852 IIKER
-858 EENGKFTTIFDFCQ
+858 EESGQFSSLFDFCQ
-872 RVDLTKVNKRVME
+872 RVDLTKVNKRVLE
-885 SLIRCGAMDSTGV
+885 SLIRCGALDSTGLYR
-898 SRARLMAVLEEAL
+898 SRLMAVLEDAL

-923 AQMSLFDMGGGQE
+923 AQMSLFDTGSGADP
-936 TAINLPTIPQIEDW
+936 AINLPAIPSVDEW

-957 IEKETLGFYVSG
+957 QEKETLGFYVTG
-969 HPLDRYKETME
+969 HPLDRYKETLE
-980 KFTNVDAI
+980 KFTNVNALS
-988 TIREVSDKS
+988 IREVADKC
-997 AVRIGGAISSA
+997 AVRIGGTISSS
-1008 KVHRTKKDDLM
+1008 KVIRTRKEELM
-1019 GFISVED
+1019 GFATVED

-1035 FPSVYSTC
+1035 FPSIYAGC
-1043 ADLLTTDTAVLVQ
+1043 ADLLTSDTAILVQ
-1056 GMAQVEENGVKILA
+1056 GEAQVEENGVKILA
-1070 DSVIPMEAAEETWT
+1070 DAIIPIDQAEEIWT
-1084 VEVRLMVNPDT
+1084 VEVRLVVNPETTCRDT
-1095 TDREALSRVHQAL
+1095 LMRVHQTL
-1108 KRYPGSCR
+1108 KRYPGPCK
-1116 GYVHICLKDQAEAI
+1116 GFVHVRLKDQAEA
-1130 VAMAEDLRI
+1130 VVSMDDAFRI
-1139 RYCDAMT
+1139 RCCDAMI
-1146 REVNAILGYDAV
+1146 REVNAIFGYEAV
-1158 QTRCSDAASAMR
+1158 QTRCIDAAAAMR
-1170 TSDLNGRR
+1170 NSDLNGRR
-1178 NNGRAYGRGA
+1178 NNGNGRKFSRN
-1188 A
+1188 

>member
-1 MAEPSITEQT
+1 MTENVS
-11 AANFVHLHVH
+11 NFVHLHVH

-33 GDLFGKAKAY
+33 GDLFKKVKEFE
-43 GMPAVALTDHG
+43 MPAVALTDHG

-74 LGCECYVAPR
+74 IGCECYVAPR
-84 TMADKTPL
+84 TLADKTPQ
-92 DKQGTRHL
+92 DKEGTRHL

-106 QAGYRNLCKLA
+106 QQGYRNLCKLA
-117 SMAQMKG
+117 TIAQLQG

-130 IDKAVLAEHAE
+130 IDKAVLADHAE

-156 HILAGH
+156 HILDGH
-162 MDKAEEAA
+162 MEKAEEAA
-170 QFYLSLFGENNFFLE
+170 RFYVQTFGENNFFLE

-212 VATNDCHYLNR
+212 VATNDCHYLNQ

-234 IQTQKVITDTDRFV
+234 VQTQKVITDSDRFV

-256 KSPEEMTAHLGQY
+256 KSPDEMRRTLGDY

-283 YVEFDFNTYHFPQFD
+283 YIEFDFNTYHFPQFD
-298 PDSGKTADELF
+298 AQSGKTADQLF
-309 EDMVREGYAKRMA
+309 DEMVREGYERRMA
-322 VIRENTPDLDES
+322 VIREKTPDLDET
-334 VYEERLEYEIKTIKD
+334 VYRERLEYEIKTIKD

-361 FIGYAKENGIPV
+361 FIRYAKENGIPV

-383 LVSFAMFI
+383 LVSFALFI

-426 ERVYNYVVERYG
+426 ERVYNYVVQRYG

-446 ITYGKMKAKLVIRD
+446 ITFGKMKAKLVIRD

-494 PKLAEMVESDSR
+494 PKLAEMVKADPR
-506 IAELIEISRALEGL
+506 IAELIDISRALEGL

-575 NLTVIDNALKSIAEQ
+575 NLTVIDNALKSIADQ
-590 GKPVPDLEHL
+590 NKPVPDLAHL

-605 KTYALLQSGDT
+605 KTFALLQAGDT
-616 TGVFQLESGGMKN
+616 TGVFQLESSGMKN
-629 LLARLRPESFADLTA
+629 LLVRLHPESFGDLTA

-663 DRKHGRKEVV
+663 DRKHGRKEVI

-702 LAGYTMADADSLRK
+702 LSGYTMADADSLRK

-727 KHREKFISGS
+727 KHREKFISGA
-737 VKNGVDAK
+737 VKNGVDEK
-745 IATDLFDLI
+745 IATELFDLI

-780 KAHYPVEFMAAL
+780 KAHFPVEFMAAL

-805 FINECRG
+805 FINECRS

-828 FTAVDERIRFGL
+828 FTAVDDRIRFGL
-840 AAVKNVGEGAVD
+840 AAVKNVGESAVD
-852 SIIDER
+852 LIIQER
-858 EENGKFTTIFDFCQ
+858 EENGEFSSIFDFCQ
-872 RVDLTKVNKRVME
+872 RVDLNKVNKRVLE
-885 SLIRCGAMDSTGV
+885 SLIRCGAFDSTGV
-898 SRARLMAVLEEAL
+898 YRSRLMTVLEDVL

-923 AQMSLFDMGGGQE
+923 AQMSLFDMGGGE
-936 TAINLPTIPQIEDW
+936 AVTINLPAIPTIAEW

-957 IEKETLGFYVSG
+957 QEKETLGFYVTG
-969 HPLDRYKETME
+969 HPLDRFNGTLE
-980 KFTNVDAI
+980 KFTNVNAL
-988 TIREVSDKS
+988 TIKEIDDKS
-997 AVRIGGAISSA
+997 AVRIGGMISGA
-1008 KVHRTKKDDLM
+1008 KVIRTKKEELM
-1019 GFISVED
+1019 GFATVED

-1035 FPSVYSTC
+1035 FPSVYTSC
-1043 ADLLTTDTAVLVQ
+1043 ADLLIADTAVLVQ
-1056 GMAQVEENGVKILA
+1056 GTAQVEDSGVKILA
-1070 DSVIPMEAAEETWT
+1070 DAIIPMEQAEETWA
-1084 VEVRLMVNPDT
+1084 VEVRLMVDSKK
-1095 TDREALSRVHQAL
+1095 TDRDTLHRVQQTL
-1108 KRYPGSCR
+1108 KRYPGSCK
-1116 GYVHICLKDQAEAI
+1116 GFVHICLNDQAEAVI
-1130 VAMAEDLRI
+1130 SMAEDLRI

-1146 REVNAILGYDAV
+1146 REINAILGYSGV
-1158 QTRCSDAASAMR
+1158 ESRCSDAASALR
-1170 TSDLNGRR
+1170 ASELGGRRKNGRQF
-1178 NNGRAYGRGA
+1178 ARG
-1188 A
+1188 

>member
-1 MAEPSITEQT
+1 MSDT
-11 AANFVHLHVH
+11 ASPFVHLHVH

-33 GDLFGKAKAY
+33 GDLFKAVKTFD
-43 GMPAVALTDHG
+43 MPAVAITDHG
-54 TMFGALDFYQQATS
+54 TMFGALDFYQQAV
-68 AGIKPI
+68 AAEVKPI
-74 LGCECYVAPR
+74 IGCECYVAPR
-84 TMADKTPL
+84 TLADKTPL
-92 DKQGTRHL
+92 DKEGLRHL

-106 QAGYRNLCKLA
+106 QTGYRNLCKLA
-117 SMAQMKG
+117 TVAQMEG

-130 IDKAVLAEHAE
+130 IDKTVLADHAE
-141 GLIALSACLKGDIPQ
+141 GLICLSACLKGDIPQ
-156 HILAGH
+156 HILAGN

-170 QFYLSLFGENNFFLE
+170 LFYQQLFGEGNFFLE

-199 GLVELSSRLSIPL
+199 GLFALHQKLSIPL

-234 IQTQKVITDTDRFV
+234 VQTQKVITDRDRFV

-256 KSPEEMTAHLGQY
+256 KSPEEMQASLGSY
-269 PGAIENTVAIADRC
+269 SGAIENTKAIADRC
-283 YVEFDFNTYHFPQFD
+283 HIEFDFKTYHFPQFD
-298 PDSGKTADELF
+298 PQSGKTADQLF
-309 EDMVREGYAKRMA
+309 DEMVRDGYARRMA
-322 VIRENTPDLDES
+322 VIREKHPDIDEA
-334 VYEERLEYEIKTIKD
+334 VYNDRLEYELKTIKD

-361 FIGYAKENGIPV
+361 FIGFAKENGIPV

-383 LVSFAMFI
+383 LVSFALFI

-426 ERVYNYVVERYG
+426 ERVYNYVVQRYG
-438 GGDYVAQI
+438 GGDYVSQI
-446 ITYGKMKAKLVIRD
+446 ITFGKMKAKLVIRD

-494 PKLAEMVESDSR
+494 PKLAEMVAADPR
-506 IAELIEISRALEGL
+506 IKELIDISRALEGL

-575 NLTVIDNALKSIAEQ
+575 NLTVIDNALKSIAAQ
-590 GKPVPDLEHL
+590 GKPVPDLANL
-600 PFDDE
+600 AFDDE

-616 TGVFQLESGGMKN
+616 TGVFQLESSGMKN
-629 LLARLRPESFADLTA
+629 LLVRLHPESFGDLTA

-673 YPVESLAPILEE
+673 YPVDSLEPILKE
-685 TYGVI
+685 TYGVM
-690 VYQEQVMQVAGV
+690 VYQEQVMQVAGA
-702 LAGYTMADADSLRK
+702 LAGYSMADADSLRK

-727 KHREKFISGS
+727 KHREKFVSGS
-737 VKNGVDAK
+737 VANGVDEK

-780 KAHYPVEFMAAL
+780 KAHFPVEFMAAL

-805 FINECRG
+805 FINECRS

-823 ESSTF
+823 ESATV
-828 FTAVDERIRFGL
+828 FTAVDGRIRFGL
-840 AAVKNVGEGAVD
+840 AAVKNVGEAAVNL
-852 SIIDER
+852 IIEER
-858 EENGKFTTIFDFCQ
+858 EANGPFTSIFDFCQ
-872 RVDLTKVNKRVME
+872 RVDLTKVNKRVLE
-885 SLIRCGAMDSTGV
+885 SLIRCGALDSTGV
-898 SRARLMAVLEEAL
+898 YRSRLMAVLEEAL

-923 AQMSLFDMGGGQE
+923 AQMSLFDMGGTQE
-936 TAINLPTIPQIEDW
+936 IAINLPVIPNLEEW
-950 DDREKLQ
+950 DDHEKLQ
-957 IEKETLGFYVSG
+957 QEKDTLGFYVTG
-969 HPLDRYKETME
+969 HPLDRYRPIIE

-988 TIREVSDKS
+988 SIREVADKS
-997 AVRIGGAISSA
+997 AVRIGGTISAA
-1008 KVHRTKKDDLM
+1008 KVIRTRKEELM
-1019 GFISVED
+1019 GFATVED
-1026 LNGSVEVVV
+1026 LNGSVEVVI
-1035 FPSVYSTC
+1035 FPSVYASC
-1043 ADLLTTDTAVLVQ
+1043 ADLLTVDAAVLVQ
-1056 GMAQVEENGVKILA
+1056 GVAQVEDNGVKILA
-1070 DSVIPMEAAEETWT
+1070 DAIIPMDAAEETWA
-1084 VEVRLMVNPDT
+1084 VEVRLMVDPEA
-1095 TDREALSRVHQAL
+1095 TDRDTLDKVQKTL

-1116 GYVHICLKDQAEAI
+1116 GYVHICLKDQAEAVI
-1130 VAMAEDLRI
+1130 AMADALRI

-1146 REVNAILGYDAV
+1146 REVNSLFGYAAV
-1158 QTRCSDAASAMR
+1158 ETRCSDAASAMR
-1170 TSDLNGRR
+1170 HNDLNNGRR
-1178 NNGRAYGRGA
+1178 GNGRSYDR
-1188 A
+1188 

>member
-1 MAEPSITEQT
+1 MTEAT
-11 AANFVHLHVH
+11 ANFVHLHVH

-33 GDLFGKAKAY
+33 GDLIKKAKTF

-54 TMFGALDFYQQATS
+54 TMFGALDFYQQTTS
-68 AGIKPI
+68 AGIRPI
-74 LGCECYVAPR
+74 VGCECYVAPR
-84 TMADKTPL
+84 SLTDKTPL
-92 DKQGTRHL
+92 DKSGTRHL

-106 QAGYRNLCKLA
+106 QQGYRNLCKLA
-117 SMAQMKG
+117 SIGQLEG

-130 IDKAVLAEHAE
+130 IDKAVLADHAD
-141 GLIALSACLKGDIPQ
+141 GLIALSACLKGDVPQ
-156 HILAGH
+156 YILANQ
-162 MDKAEEAA
+162 MDKAAEAA
-170 QFYLSLFGENNFFLE
+170 IFYQKIFGEGSFFLE
-185 LQHNGIPAQEKVNQ
+185 LQNNGIPAQEKVNQ
-199 GLVELSSRLSIPL
+199 GLVELSQRLSIPL

-223 QDAKAHEILLC
+223 KDAKAHEILLC
-234 IQTQKVITDTDRFV
+234 VQTQKTMADADRFV

-256 KSPEEMTAHLGQY
+256 KSPQDMIDYFGDY

-283 YVEFDFNTYHFPQFD
+283 HIEFDFHTYHFPQFD
-298 PDSGKTADELF
+298 AESGKTADELF
-309 EDMVREGYAKRMA
+309 DEQVRDGYARRMA
-322 VIRENTPDLDES
+322 VIREKNPQLDET
-334 VYEERLEYEIKTIKD
+334 VYRERLEYELNTIKD

-361 FIGYAKENGIPV
+361 FIRYAKENGIPV

-383 LVSFAMFI
+383 LVSYALFI

-446 ITYGKMKAKLVIRD
+446 ITFGKMKAKLVIRD

-480 DNLKMTIDKALKEE
+480 DSLKMTIDRALKEE
-494 PKLAEMVESDSR
+494 PKLAQMVAADPR
-506 IAELIEISRALEGL
+506 IAELIDISRALEGL

-575 NLTVIDNALKSIAEQ
+575 NLTVIDHALQSIVAQ
-590 GKPVPDLEHL
+590 GKEAPDLAHL
-600 PFDDE
+600 PMDDE
-605 KTYALLQSGDT
+605 KTFDLLQAGDT
-616 TGVFQLESGGMKN
+616 TGVFQLESSGMKN
-629 LLARLRPESFADLTA
+629 LMVRLHPESFDDLTA

-663 DRKHGRKEVV
+663 DRKHGRKAVV
-673 YPVESLAPILEE
+673 YPVASLEPILKE
-685 TYGVI
+685 TYGVM

-702 LAGYTMADADSLRK
+702 LAGYSMADADSLRK

-727 KHREKFISGS
+727 RHREKFISGA
-737 VKNGVDAK
+737 VDNGVDK
-745 IATDLFDLI
+745 VVATDLFDLI

-780 KAHYPVEFMAAL
+780 KAHFPVEFMAAL

-805 FINECRG
+805 FINECRA
-812 HGIEVLPPDIN
+812 HDIEVLPPDIN
-823 ESSTF
+823 ESSTV
-828 FTAVDERIRFGL
+828 FTAVDGRIRFGL
-840 AAVKNVGEGAVD
+840 AAVKNVGEAAVEL
-852 SIIDER
+852 IIAER
-858 EENGKFTTIFDFCQ
+858 ETNGPFDSIFDFCQ
-872 RVDLTKVNKRVME
+872 RVDLTKVNKRVLE
-885 SLIRCGAMDSTGV
+885 SLIRCGALDSTGEYR
-898 SRARLMAVLEEAL
+898 SRLMAVLEEAL

-916 IQREKNS
+916 IQRERNS
-923 AQMSLFDMGGGQE
+923 AQMSLFGGSDGEQM
-936 TAINLPTIPQIEDW
+936 TINLPTLPAIDEW
-950 DDREKLQ
+950 DGHQKLQ
-957 IEKETLGFYVSG
+957 EEKETLGFYVTG
-969 HPLDRYKETME
+969 HPLDRFKEILE
-980 KFTNVDAI
+980 KFTNVDALS
-988 TIREVSDKS
+988 IREVADKQ
-997 AVRIGGAISSA
+997 AVRIGGTISSA
-1008 KVHRTKKDDLM
+1008 KVIRTRKEELM
-1019 GFISVED
+1019 GFATVED
-1026 LNGSVEVVV
+1026 LNGAVEVVV
-1035 FPSVYSTC
+1035 FPSVYAAC
-1043 ADLLTTDTAVLVQ
+1043 ADLLTADTAVLVQ
-1056 GMAQVEENGVKILA
+1056 GTAQVEDNGVKILA
-1070 DSVIPMEAAEETWT
+1070 DEIIPMDQAEATWT
-1084 VEVRLMVNPDT
+1084 VEIRFMINPAR
-1095 TDREALSRVHQAL
+1095 TDREGLARVHGIL
-1108 KRYPGSCR
+1108 KRYPGPCK
-1116 GYVHICLKDQAEAI
+1116 GFIHVCLNDQAEAVI
-1130 VAMAEDLRI
+1130 SMDDGTRI
-1139 RYCDAMT
+1139 RYCDNMT
-1146 REVNAILGYDAV
+1146 REVNAALGYPAV
-1158 QTRCSDAASAMR
+1158 HTRVSDAASAIR
-1170 TSDLNGRR
+1170 HNDTNGRR
-1178 NNGRAYGRGA
+1178 HNGRRFANHG
-1188 A
+1188 

>member
-1 MAEPSITEQT
+1 MTQETSR
-11 AANFVHLHVH
+11 FVHLHVH

-33 GDLFGKAKAY
+33 ADLLKKVKAF

-74 LGCECYVAPR
+74 IGCECYVAPR
-84 TMADKTPL
+84 TLADKTPL
-92 DKQGTRHL
+92 DRDGIRHL

-106 QAGYRNLCKLA
+106 QQGYRNLCKLA
-117 SMAQMKG
+117 TVGQMEG

-130 IDKAVLAEHAE
+130 IDKALLAAHAE
-141 GLIALSACLKGDIPQ
+141 GLIALSACLKGDVPQ
-156 HILAGH
+156 YILANQ

-170 QFYLSLFGENNFFLE
+170 RYYQQIFGEGNYFLE
-185 LQHNGIPAQEKVNQ
+185 LQNNGIPAQEKVNQ
-199 GLVELSSRLSIPL
+199 GLVELSSKLSIPL
-212 VATNDCHYLNR
+212 VATNDCHYLNQ

-234 IQTQKVITDTDRFV
+234 VQTQKTMADTDRFV
-248 FDSDQLYF
+248 FDSNQLYF
-256 KSPEEMTAHLGQY
+256 KSPEEMKGYFADY
-269 PGAIENTVAIADRC
+269 PGATDNTVAIADRC
-283 YVEFDFNTYHFPQFD
+283 YIEFDFKTYHFPQFD
-298 PDSGKTADELF
+298 AESGKTADELF
-309 EDMVREGYAKRMA
+309 DQQVREGYDRRMA
-322 VIRENTPDLDES
+322 VVRKKKADLDET
-334 VYEERLEYEIKTIKD
+334 VYRERLEYELKTIKE

-361 FIGYAKENGIPV
+361 FIRYAKENGIPV

-383 LVSFAMFI
+383 LVSFALNI

-446 ITYGKMKAKLVIRD
+446 ITFGKMKAKLVIRD

-480 DNLKMTIDKALKEE
+480 DSLKMTIDKALKEE
-494 PKLAEMVESDSR
+494 PKLAQMVASDPR
-506 IAELIEISRALEGL
+506 IAELIDISRALEGL

-535 KPLVEYLPLYKG
+535 KPLVDYLPLYKG

-575 NLTVIDNALKSIAEQ
+575 NLTVIDHALKSITAQ
-590 GKPVPDLEHL
+590 GKTAPDLSDL
-600 PFDDE
+600 PLDDE
-605 KTYALLQSGDT
+605 KTFALLQAGDT
-616 TGVFQLESGGMKN
+616 TGVFQLESSGMKN
-629 LLARLRPESFADLTA
+629 LLVRLHPESFEDLTA

-663 DRKHGRKEVV
+663 DRKHGRKKVV
-673 YPVESLAPILEE
+673 YPVACLEPILQE
-685 TYGVI
+685 TYGVM
-690 VYQEQVMQVAGV
+690 VYQEQVMQVAGE
-702 LAGYTMADADSLRK
+702 LAGYSMADADSLRK

-737 VKNGVDAK
+737 VKNGVDRT
-745 IATDLFDLI
+745 IATELFDLI

-780 KAHYPVEFMAAL
+780 KSHFPVEFMAAL

-805 FINECRG
+805 FINECRS
-812 HGIEVLPPDIN
+812 HSIEVLPPDVN
-823 ESSTF
+823 ESSTV
-828 FTAVDERIRFGL
+828 FTAVDGRIRFGL
-840 AAVKNVGEGAVD
+840 AAVKNVGEAAVD
-852 SIIDER
+852 LIIKER
-858 EENGKFTTIFDFCQ
+858 EENGQFLSLFDFLQ
-872 RVDLTKVNKRVME
+872 RVDLTKVNKRVLE
-885 SLIRCGAMDSTGV
+885 SLIRCGALDFTGTYR
-898 SRARLMAVLEEAL
+898 SRLMAVLEEAL

-923 AQMSLFDMGGGQE
+923 AQMSLFDTGTGE
-936 TAINLPTIPQIEDW
+936 DLAINQPSVPAIDEW
-950 DDREKLQ
+950 DDRDKLQ
-957 IEKETLGFYVSG
+957 QEKETLGFYVTG
-969 HPLDRYKETME
+969 HPLDRYKKIME

-988 TIREVSDKS
+988 SVREVADKS
-997 AVRIGGAISSA
+997 AVRIGGTISSS
-1008 KVHRTKKDDLM
+1008 KVIRTRKEELM
-1019 GFISVED
+1019 GFATVED
-1026 LNGSVEVVV
+1026 LHGTVEVVI
-1035 FPSVYSTC
+1035 FPSIYAGC
-1043 ADLLTTDTAVLVQ
+1043 ADLLSSDTPVLVQ
-1056 GMAQVEENGVKILA
+1056 GQAQVEENGVKILA
-1070 DSVIPMEAAEETWT
+1070 DAIIPMDNAEATWT
-1084 VEVRLMVNPDT
+1084 VEVRLMVDPEI
-1095 TDREALSRVHQAL
+1095 TDRETLTRVHQTL
-1108 KRYPGSCR
+1108 QRYPGSCK
-1116 GYVHICLKDQAEAI
+1116 GFVHICLKDQGEAVVSLPEAE
-1130 VAMAEDLRI
+1130 RI
-1139 RYCDAMT
+1139 HCCEAMT
-1146 REVNAILGYDAV
+1146 REVNGIFGYAAV

-1170 TSDLNGRR
+1170 NSDLNGRR
-1178 NNGRAYGRGA
+1178 SNGHPFSRN
-1188 A
+1188 

>member
-1 MAEPSITEQT
+1 MTQ
-11 AANFVHLHVH
+11 AATSDFVHLHVH

-33 GDLFGKAKAY
+33 GDLFKKVKEF

-74 LGCECYVAPR
+74 IGCECYVAPR
-84 TMADKTPL
+84 SMADKTPL

-106 QAGYRNLCKLA
+106 QTGYRNLCKLA
-117 SMAQMKG
+117 SAAQMQG

-130 IDKAVLAEHAE
+130 IDKTILAEHAE
-141 GLIALSACLKGDIPQ
+141 GIIGLSACLKGDIPQ
-156 HILAGH
+156 YILAGN
-162 MDKAEEAA
+162 MDRAEAA
-170 QFYLSLFGENNFFLE
+170 ALFYLKLFGENNFFLE

-199 GLVELSSRLSIPL
+199 GLIELANRLSIPL

-234 IQTQKVITDTDRFV
+234 IQTQKVITDSDRFV

-256 KSPEEMTAHLGQY
+256 KSAEEMKAHLGQHA
-269 PGAIENTVAIADRC
+269 GAIENTAAIADRC

-298 PDSGKTADELF
+298 PQSGKTADQLF
-309 EDMVREGYAKRMA
+309 DEMVREGYAKRMA
-322 VIRENTPDLDES
+322 VIREQHPDVDES
-334 VYEERLEYEIKTIKD
+334 VYQERLEYEIKTIKD

-383 LVSFAMFI
+383 LVSFALFI

-472 DTIAKLIP
+472 DIIAKLIP
-480 DNLKMTIDKALKEE
+480 DSLKMTIDKALKEE
-494 PKLAEMVESDSR
+494 PKLAEMAAADPR

-575 NLTVIDNALKSIAEQ
+575 NLTVIDNALKSIADQ
-590 GKPVPDLEHL
+590 GKPVPDLAHL
-600 PFDDE
+600 PFDDAE
-605 KTYALLQSGDT
+605 TFALLQSGDT

-629 LLARLRPESFADLTA
+629 LLVRLRPESFEDLTA

-663 DRKHGRKEVV
+663 DRKHGRKAVV

-685 TYGVI
+685 TYGVM

-702 LAGYTMADADSLRK
+702 LAGYSMADADSLRK

-727 KHREKFISGS
+727 KHREKFVTGS
-737 VKNGVDAK
+737 VKNGVDK
-745 IATDLFDLI
+745 KVATDLFDLI

-780 KAHYPVEFMAAL
+780 KAHFPVEFMAAL

-812 HGIEVLPPDIN
+812 HGIEVLPPDVN

-840 AAVKNVGEGAVD
+840 AAVKNVGEAAVD
-852 SIIDER
+852 LIIHER
-858 EENGKFTTIFDFCQ
+858 EENGKFTSIFDFCQ
-872 RVDLTKVNKRVME
+872 RVDLTKVNKRVLE
-885 SLIRCGAMDSTGV
+885 SLIRCGALDSTGV

-923 AQMSLFDMGGGQE
+923 AQMSLFDMGSGE
-936 TAINLPTIPQIEDW
+936 NLVINLPVIPNIEDW
-950 DDREKLQ
+950 DEHEKLQ

-969 HPLDRYKETME
+969 HPLDRYKETLE
-980 KFTNVDAI
+980 KFTNVDAVS
-988 TIREVSDKS
+988 IREISDKS
-997 AVRIGGAISSA
+997 AVRIGGTISSA
-1008 KVHRTKKDDLM
+1008 KVIRTRKDELM
-1019 GFISVED
+1019 GFATVED

-1035 FPSVYSTC
+1035 FPSIYASC
-1043 ADLLTTDTAVLVQ
+1043 ADLLTADSAVLVQ
-1056 GMAQVEENGVKILA
+1056 GVAQVEENGVKILA
-1070 DSVIPMEAAEETWT
+1070 DAVIPMDAAEETWT
-1084 VEVRLMVNPDT
+1084 VEVRLMVDPDA
-1095 TDREALSRVHQAL
+1095 TDRETLGRVQKAL

-1116 GYVHICLKDQAEAI
+1116 GYVHICLTDQVEAI

-1146 REVNAILGYDAV
+1146 REVNAILGYNAV
-1158 QTRCSDAASAMR
+1158 QTRYSDAASALR
-1170 TSDLNGRR
+1170 GSELNGRR
-1178 NNGRAYGRGA
+1178 KNGRPYDRGA
-1188 A
+1188 

>member
-1 MAEPSITEQT
+1 MTEE
-11 AANFVHLHVH
+11 NSDFVHLHVH

-33 GDLFGKAKAY
+33 KDLFAKAKEFH
-43 GMPAVALTDHG
+43 MPAVALTDHG
-54 TMFGALDFYQQATS
+54 TMFGALDFYQQAFS

-74 LGCECYVAPR
+74 IGCECYVAPR
-84 TMADKTPL
+84 TLADKTPL
-92 DKQGTRHL
+92 DKTGTRHM

-106 QAGYRNLCKLA
+106 QQGYRNLCKLA
-117 SMAQMKG
+117 TIGQLEG

-130 IDKAVLAEHAE
+130 IDKEVLAAHAE
-141 GLIALSACLKGDIPQ
+141 GLIALSACLKGDVPQ
-156 HILAGH
+156 YILADR

-170 QFYLSLFGENNFFLE
+170 LFYQKLFGEGSFFLE

-199 GLVELSSRLSIPL
+199 GLVELSDRLGIPL

-223 QDAKAHEILLC
+223 GDAKAHEVLLC
-234 IQTQKVITDTDRFV
+234 IQTQKTMADADRFV

-256 KSPEEMTAHLGQY
+256 KSPEEMKGYFAAY
-269 PGAIENTVAIADRC
+269 PGAIENTVAIAERC
-283 YVEFDFNTYHFPQFD
+283 DIEFDFQTYHFPQFD
-298 PDSGKTADELF
+298 AASGKTADELF
-309 EDMVREGYAKRMA
+309 DEQVRDGYERRMA
-322 VIRENTPDLDES
+322 VLRTKNPELDEA
-334 VYEERLEYEIKTIKD
+334 VYRERLEYELKTIKD

-361 FIGYAKENGIPV
+361 FIRYAKENGIPV

-383 LVSFAMFI
+383 LVSFALFI

-426 ERVYNYVVERYG
+426 EKVYNYVVERYG
-438 GGDYVAQI
+438 GGDFVAQI

-480 DNLKMTIDKALKEE
+480 DSLKMTIDKALKEE
-494 PKLAEMVESDSR
+494 PKLAEMVAADPR
-506 IAELIEISRALEGL
+506 IDELIRISRALEGL

-575 NLTVIDNALKSIAEQ
+575 NLTVIDHALKSIVAQAKEA
-590 GKPVPDLEHL
+590 PDLDHL
-600 PFDDE
+600 PMDDARTFD
-605 KTYALLQSGDT
+605 LLQAGDT
-616 TGVFQLESGGMKN
+616 TGVFQLESSGMKN
-629 LLARLRPESFADLTA
+629 LMVRLHPESFDELTA

-663 DRKHGRKEVV
+663 DRKHGRKKVV
-673 YPVESLAPILEE
+673 YPVASLKPILEE
-685 TYGVI
+685 TYGVM
-690 VYQEQVMQVAGV
+690 VYQEQVMQVAGA

-721 IEALMA
+721 IAELMA
-727 KHREKFISGS
+727 KHREKFVSGA
-737 VKNGVDAK
+737 VANGVDKAV
-745 IATDLFDLI
+745 ATELFDLI

-780 KAHYPVEFMAAL
+780 KAHFPVEFMAAL

-805 FINECRG
+805 FINECRA
-812 HGIEVLPPDIN
+812 HDIEVLPPDIN
-823 ESSTF
+823 ESSTV
-828 FTAVDERIRFGL
+828 FTAVDGRIRFGL
-840 AAVKNVGEGAVD
+840 AAVKNVGEAAVD
-852 SIIDER
+852 LIIAER
-858 EENGKFTTIFDFCQ
+858 EANGPFESIFDFCQ
-872 RVDLTKVNKRVME
+872 RVDLTKVNKRVLE
-885 SLIRCGAMDSTGV
+885 SLIRCGAFDSTGV
-898 SRARLMAVLEEAL
+898 YRSRLMAVLEDAL

-916 IQREKNS
+916 IQRERNS
-923 AQMSLFDMGGGQE
+923 AQMSLFGGGDGE
-936 TAINLPTIPQIEDW
+936 GLAINLPVIPNIDEW
-950 DDREKLQ
+950 DDHEKLQ
-957 IEKETLGFYVSG
+957 EEKETLGFFVTG
-969 HPLDRYKETME
+969 HPLDRYKKVLE
-980 KFTNVDAI
+980 KFTNVDALSL
-988 TIREVSDKS
+988 REVADKS
-997 AVRIGGAISSA
+997 AVRIGGTISSA
-1008 KVHRTKKDDLM
+1008 KVIRTRKEELM
-1019 GFISVED
+1019 GFATLED

-1035 FPSVYSTC
+1035 FPSVYAAC
-1043 ADLLTTDTAVLVQ
+1043 ADMLASDTAVLVQ
-1056 GMAQVEENGVKILA
+1056 GNAQVEESGVKILA
-1070 DSVIPMEAAEETWT
+1070 DEIIPMDQAEATWT
-1084 VEVRLMVNPDT
+1084 VEVRLMVDSER
-1095 TDREALSRVHQAL
+1095 TDRQGMTRLHNAL
-1108 KRYPGSCR
+1108 KRYPGSCK
-1116 GYVHICLKDQAEAI
+1116 GYIHICLRDQAEA
-1130 VAMAEDLRI
+1130 VVSLAEGMGI

-1146 REVNAILGYDAV
+1146 REVNAILGYSAV
-1158 QTRCSDAASAMR
+1158 QTKVSDAASAMR
-1170 TSDLNGRR
+1170 LNGH
-1178 NNGRAYGRGA
+1178 NGRGTNGRPYA
-1188 A
+1188 RN

>member
-1 MAEPSITEQT
+1 MTEN
-11 AANFVHLHVH
+11 ASNFVHLHVH

-33 GDLFGKAKAY
+33 GDLFKRVKEF

-54 TMFGALDFYQQATS
+54 TMFGALDFYQQAV
-68 AGIKPI
+68 AAEVKPI
-74 LGCECYVAPR
+74 IGCECYVAPR
-84 TMADKTPL
+84 TLADKTPL
-92 DKQGTRHL
+92 DKAGTRHL

-106 QAGYRNLCKLA
+106 QQGYRNLCKLTTIG
-117 SMAQMKG
+117 QLQG

-130 IDKAVLAEHAE
+130 IDKDVLAAHAE
-141 GLIALSACLKGDIPQ
+141 GLIALSACLKGDVPQ
-156 HILAGH
+156 HILDGN
-162 MDKAEEAA
+162 MDKAEAAA
-170 QFYLSLFGENNFFLE
+170 QFYLKTFGENNFFLE

-212 VATNDCHYLNR
+212 VATNDCHYLNQ

-234 IQTQKVITDTDRFV
+234 VQTQKVITDSDRFV
-248 FDSDQLYF
+248 FDSDQLYL
-256 KSPEEMTAHLGQY
+256 KSPDEMRRTLGDY
-269 PGAIENTVAIADRC
+269 PGAIENTNAIAERC
-283 YVEFDFNTYHFPQFD
+283 HIEFDFDTYHFPQFD
-298 PDSGKTADELF
+298 AQSGKTADELF
-309 EDMVREGYAKRMA
+309 DDMVREGYERRMA
-322 VIRENTPDLDES
+322 VIREKNPDLDET
-334 VYEERLEYEIKTIKD
+334 VYRERLEYEIKTIKD

-361 FIGYAKENGIPV
+361 FIRYAKENGVPV

-383 LVSFAMFI
+383 LVSFALFI

-446 ITYGKMKAKLVIRD
+446 ITFGKMKAKLVIRD

-480 DNLKMTIDKALKEE
+480 DNLKMTIEKALKEE
-494 PKLAEMVESDSR
+494 PKLAEMVEADPR
-506 IAELIEISRALEGL
+506 IAELIDISRALEGL

-575 NLTVIDNALKSIAEQ
+575 NLTVIDNALKSIKAQ
-590 GKPVPDLEHL
+590 GKAVPDLDHL

-605 KTYALLQSGDT
+605 KTFALLQAGDT
-616 TGVFQLESGGMKN
+616 TGVFQLESSGMKN
-629 LLARLRPESFADLTA
+629 LLVRLHPESFADMTA

-690 VYQEQVMQVAGV
+690 VYQEQVMQVAGE
-702 LAGYTMADADSLRK
+702 LSGYTMADADSLRK

-727 KHREKFISGS
+727 KHREKFISGA
-737 VKNGVDAK
+737 VKNGVDEK

-780 KAHYPVEFMAAL
+780 KAHFPVEFMAAL

-805 FINECRG
+805 FINECRS
-812 HGIEVLPPDIN
+812 HDIEVLPPDIN

-828 FTAVDERIRFGL
+828 FTAVGERIRFGM
-840 AAVKNVGEGAVD
+840 AAVKNVGEAAVD
-852 SIIDER
+852 LIIKER
-858 EENGKFTTIFDFCQ
+858 AENGSFSSIFDFCQ
-872 RVDLTKVNKRVME
+872 RVDLNKVNKRVLE
-885 SLIRCGAMDSTGV
+885 SLIRCGAFDSTGV
-898 SRARLMAVLEEAL
+898 YRSRLMAVLEEAL

-923 AQMSLFDMGGGQE
+923 AQMSLFDMGGNDSV
-936 TAINLPTIPQIEDW
+936 TINLPTIPAIAEW
-950 DDREKLQ
+950 DDSEKLQ
-957 IEKETLGFYVSG
+957 QEKETLGFYVTG
-969 HPLDRYKETME
+969 HPLDCYKDTME
-980 KFTNVDAI
+980 KFTNVNAL
-988 TIREVSDKS
+988 TIKEIDDKC

-1008 KVHRTKKDDLM
+1008 KVIRTKKEELM
-1019 GFISVED
+1019 GFATVED

-1035 FPSVYSTC
+1035 FPSVYASC
-1043 ADLLTTDTAVLVQ
+1043 ADLLVADTAVLVQ
-1056 GMAQVEENGVKILA
+1056 GTAQVEDNGVKILA
-1070 DSVIPMEAAEETWT
+1070 DAIIPMEKAEETWA
-1084 VEVRLMVNPDT
+1084 VEVRLMVDSKK
-1095 TDREALSRVHQAL
+1095 TDRDTLQRVQQTL
-1108 KRYPGSCR
+1108 KRYPGPCK
-1116 GYVHICLKDQAEAI
+1116 GFVHICIDGQAEAVI
-1130 VAMAEDLRI
+1130 SMAEDLRI

-1146 REVNAILGYDAV
+1146 REINAILGYACV
-1158 QTRCSDAASAMR
+1158 ESRCSDAASAMR
-1170 TSDLNGRR
+1170 ANGVEGRRRNGRQF
-1178 NNGRAYGRGA
+1178 ARG
-1188 A
+1188 

>member
-1 MAEPSITEQT
+1 MTQAMSD
-11 AANFVHLHVH
+11 FVHLHVH

-33 GDLFGKAKAY
+33 SDLFKKTKDF
-43 GMPAVALTDHG
+43 GMSAVALTDHG
-54 TMFGALDFYQQATS
+54 TMFGALDFYQQANS

-74 LGCECYVAPR
+74 IGCECYVAPR
-84 TMADKTPL
+84 TLADKTPL
-92 DKQGTRHL
+92 DKTGTRHL
-100 VLLAEN
+100 ILLAEN
-106 QAGYRNLCKLA
+106 QQGYRNLCKLA
-117 SMAQMKG
+117 TIGQLEG

-130 IDKAVLAEHAE
+130 IDKTVLAEHAE
-141 GLIALSACLKGDIPQ
+141 GLIALSACLKGDVPQ
-156 HILAGH
+156 YILANQ

-170 QFYLSLFGENNFFLE
+170 RYYQKIFGEANFFLE
-185 LQHNGIPAQEKVNQ
+185 LQHNGIAAQEKVNQ
-199 GLVELSSRLSIPL
+199 GLVELSRRLSIPL
-212 VATNDCHYLNR
+212 VATNDCHYLNQ

-234 IQTQKVITDTDRFV
+234 VQTQKTMADSDRFV

-256 KSPEEMTAHLGQY
+256 KSPDEMKGYFAEY
-269 PGAIENTVAIADRC
+269 PGAIENTVAIAERC

-298 PDSGKTADELF
+298 AESGKTADELF
-309 EDMVREGYAKRMA
+309 DDQVREGYARRMA
-322 VIRENTPDLDES
+322 VIRQKNPALDET
-334 VYEERLEYEIKTIKD
+334 VYRQRLEYELKTIKE

-361 FIGYAKENGIPV
+361 FIRYAKENGIPV

-383 LVSFAMFI
+383 LVSFALFI

-426 ERVYNYVVERYG
+426 ERVYNYVVQRYG

-446 ITYGKMKAKLVIRD
+446 ITFGKMKAKLVIRD

-480 DNLKMTIDKALKEE
+480 DSLKMTIDKALAEE
-494 PKLAEMVESDSR
+494 PKLAEMAKADPR
-506 IAELIEISRALEGL
+506 IAELIDVSRALEGL

-575 NLTVIDNALKSIAEQ
+575 NLTVIDNALKSIAAQ
-590 GKPVPDLEHL
+590 GKPVPDLNNL
-600 PFDDE
+600 PFDDGE
-605 KTYALLQSGDT
+605 TFALLQRGDT
-616 TGVFQLESGGMKN
+616 TGVFQLESSGMKN
-629 LLARLRPESFADLTA
+629 LLARLRPESFEDLTA

-663 DRKHGRKEVV
+663 DRKHGRKQVV
-673 YPVESLAPILEE
+673 YPVDSLAPILEE
-685 TYGVI
+685 TYGVM

-702 LAGYTMADADSLRK
+702 LAGYSMADADSLRK

-727 KHREKFISGS
+727 KHREKFITGA
-737 VKNGVDAK
+737 VQNGVDQT

-780 KAHYPVEFMAAL
+780 KAHFPVEFMAAL

-805 FINECRG
+805 FINECRT
-812 HGIEVLPPDIN
+812 HHIEVLPPDIN
-823 ESSTF
+823 ESSTV
-828 FTAVDERIRFGL
+828 FTAVEGRIRFGL
-840 AAVKNVGEGAVD
+840 AAVKNVGEAAVD
-852 SIIDER
+852 LIIEER
-858 EENGKFTTIFDFCQ
+858 EANGPFASIFDFCQ
-872 RVDLTKVNKRVME
+872 RVDLTKVNKRVLE
-885 SLIRCGAMDSTGV
+885 SLIRCGALDSTGV
-898 SRARLMAVLEEAL
+898 RRSQLMAVLEEAL

-923 AQMSLFDMGGGQE
+923 AQMSLFDAGSGE
-936 TAINLPTIPQIEDW
+936 DLAINLPAIPSIEEW

-957 IEKETLGFYVSG
+957 QEKETLGFYVTG
-969 HPLDRYKETME
+969 HPLDRYKTILE
-980 KFTNVDAI
+980 KFTNVDALR
-988 TIREVSDKS
+988 IREVADKS
-997 AVRIGGAISSA
+997 AVRIGGTISNT
-1008 KVHRTKKDDLM
+1008 KVIRTRKEELM
-1019 GFISVED
+1019 GFVTVED

-1035 FPSVYSTC
+1035 FPSVYATC
-1043 ADLLTTDTAVLVQ
+1043 ADLLASDTAVLVQ
-1056 GMAQVEENGVKILA
+1056 GTAQVEENGVKILA
-1070 DSVIPMEAAEETWT
+1070 DAIIPMDQAERTWT
-1084 VEVRLMVNPDT
+1084 VEVRLMVDAEK
-1095 TDREALSRVHQAL
+1095 TDREALSRVWGTL
-1108 KRYPGSCR
+1108 KRYPGPCR
-1116 GYVHICLKDQAEAI
+1116 GFIHVCLNEQAEAVVSI
-1130 VAMAEDLRI
+1130 AEEMRI
-1139 RYCDAMT
+1139 RYCDTMT

-1158 QTRCSDAASAMR
+1158 QTRISDAASAIL
-1170 TSDLNGRR
+1170 SSEPNGRR
-1178 NNGRAYGRGA
+1178 NNGRRFS
-1188 A
+1188 

>member
-1 MAEPSITEQT
+1 MTQ
-11 AANFVHLHVH
+11 AAPNFVHLHVH

-33 GDLFGKAKAY
+33 GDLFKKVKEF

-68 AGIKPI
+68 AGVKPI
-74 LGCECYVAPR
+74 IGCECYVAPR
-84 TMADKTPL
+84 TLADKTPL
-92 DKQGTRHL
+92 DKEGTRHL

-106 QAGYRNLCKLA
+106 QQGYRNLCKMA
-117 SMAQMKG
+117 SVAQMQG

-130 IDKAVLAEHAE
+130 IDKALLAAHAE
-141 GLIALSACLKGDIPQ
+141 GIIALSACLKGDIPQ
-156 HILAGH
+156 HILAGR
-162 MDKAEEAA
+162 MDQAEEAA
-170 QFYLSLFGENNFFLE
+170 RRYLQILGENNFFLE

-199 GLVELSSRLSIPL
+199 GLIELSSRLSIPL
-212 VATNDCHYLNR
+212 VATNDCHYLNQ

-234 IQTQKVITDTDRFV
+234 VQTQKVITDSDRFV

-256 KSPEEMTAHLGQY
+256 KSPEEMTRCLGNY

-283 YVEFDFNTYHFPQFD
+283 YVEFDFKTYHFPQFD
-298 PDSGKTADELF
+298 AQSGKTADQLF
-309 EDMVREGYAKRMA
+309 DEMVRDGYERRMA
-322 VIRENTPDLDES
+322 LIRKKTPDLDET
-334 VYEERLEYEIKTIKD
+334 VYRERLEYEIKTIKD

-361 FIGYAKENGIPV
+361 FIRYAKENGIPV

-383 LVSFAMFI
+383 LVSFALFI

-438 GGDYVAQI
+438 GGDFVSQI
-446 ITYGKMKAKLVIRD
+446 ITFGKMKAKLVIRD

-472 DTIAKLIP
+472 DIIAKLIP
-480 DNLKMTIDKALKEE
+480 DSLKMTIDKALKEE
-494 PKLAEMVESDSR
+494 PKLAEMVKADPR

-575 NLTVIDNALKSIAEQ
+575 NLTVIDNALKSIAAQ
-590 GKPVPDLEHL
+590 GKDVPDLADL

-605 KTYALLQSGDT
+605 KTFALLQAGDT
-616 TGVFQLESGGMKN
+616 TGVFQLESSGMKN
-629 LLARLRPESFADLTA
+629 LLVRLHPESFEDLTA

-673 YPVESLAPILEE
+673 YPVDSLAPILAE
-685 TYGVI
+685 TYGVM

-702 LAGYTMADADSLRK
+702 LAGYSMADADSLRK

-727 KHREKFISGS
+727 KHREKFVSGA
-737 VKNGVDAK
+737 VQNGVDQK

-780 KAHYPVEFMAAL
+780 KAHFPVEFMAAL

-805 FINECRG
+805 FINECRS

-828 FTAVDERIRFGL
+828 FTAVGHRIRFGM
-840 AAVKNVGEGAVD
+840 AAVKNVGEAAVD
-852 SIIDER
+852 LIIKER
-858 EENGKFTTIFDFCQ
+858 EENGTFSSIFDFCQ
-872 RVDLTKVNKRVME
+872 RVDLTKVNKRVLE
-885 SLIRCGAMDSTGV
+885 SLIRCGALDSTGV
-898 SRARLMAVLEEAL
+898 YRSRLMGVLEEAL

-923 AQMSLFDMGGGQE
+923 AQMSLFDMGGGE
-936 TAINLPTIPQIEDW
+936 EITINLPAIPAIAEW

-957 IEKETLGFYVSG
+957 QEKETLGFYVTG
-969 HPLDRYKETME
+969 HPLDRYKETLE
-980 KFTNVDAI
+980 KFTNVDALSI
-988 TIREVSDKS
+988 KEISDKS
-997 AVRIGGAISSA
+997 AVRIGGTISSA
-1008 KVHRTKKDDLM
+1008 KVIRTKKEELM
-1019 GFISVED
+1019 GFATVED
-1026 LNGSVEVVV
+1026 LNGSVEVVI
-1035 FPSVYSTC
+1035 FPSVYSSC
-1043 ADLLTTDTAVLVQ
+1043 ADLLTADSAVLVQ
-1056 GMAQVEENGVKILA
+1056 GTAQVEENGVKILA
-1070 DSVIPMEAAEETWT
+1070 DSIIPMDQAEEAWA
-1084 VEVRLMVNPDT
+1084 VEVRLMVDPEI
-1095 TDREALSRVHQAL
+1095 TDRDTLHRVQQTL
-1108 KRYPGSCR
+1108 KRYPGSCK
-1116 GYVHICLKDQAEAI
+1116 GFVHIRFKDQAEAVI
-1130 VAMAEDLRI
+1130 SMPEDLRI

-1146 REVNAILGYDAV
+1146 REVNAIFGYHAV
-1158 QTRCSDAASAMR
+1158 ESRCSDAASAMR
-1170 TSDLNGRR
+1170 TSDLGGRRSNGRQFAR
-1178 NNGRAYGRGA
+1178 HG
-1188 A
+1188 